1 MSMRRI
7 VVIGTSAGAL
17 DALRVVIPA
26 LPSDFPAPICI
37 VVHTSPQ
44 SPGILGSI
52 LARATTLHAANA
64 TDGERLRAG
73 RIYVAPPDFH
83 LTVEPG
89 RVRVTRGPRENG
101 FRPAIDP
108 LFRSA
113 AQVFGPGAIGV
124 ILTGNLD
131 DGVAGLWA
139 IKQLGGAVVI
149 QDPADA
155 MFPALP
161 THAMRHVPTEHVLP
175 LADIASRLVSLA
187 SSVADV
193 AEPPSMPPALEVEVE
208 IAKDN
213 HRRTEEWLRLA
224 APSTFA
230 CPECHGVLMQVPE
243 GGRVRFRCHTGHAYS
258 PESLLAAIGTGT
270 EDALWNAIRAL
281 EEGALLIDRM
291 AEHLRESHPREDSE
305 SLSHRSREAR
315 RHADILRSLVTRREL
330 IPRER

>member
-7 VVIGTSAGAL
+7 VVIGASSGAL
-17 DALRVVIPA
+17 DALRVLIPA
-26 LPSDFPAPICI
+26 LSHDFPAPICV

-52 LARATTLHAANA
+52 LDRAGELTAANA
-64 TDGERLRAG
+64 VDGERLRPG

-89 RVRVTRGPRENG
+89 RLCVTRGPRENG

-139 IKQLGGAVVI
+139 IKQLGGVAVI
-149 QDPADA
+149 QDPGDA
-155 MFPALP
+155 MYPDLP
-161 THAMRHVPTEHVLP
+161 SHAMRHVATDHVLP
-175 LADIASRLVSLA
+175 LSAMARTLVSLVSA
-187 SSVADV
+187 VPDV
-193 AEPPSMPPALEVEVE
+193 APPPSVPETLDVEVD
-208 IAKDN
+208 IARDN
-213 HRRTEEWLRLA
+213 HSRTTQWLSLA
-224 APSTFA
+224 EPSTFA

-243 GGRVRFRCHTGHAYS
+243 GDRVRFRCHTGHAYS
-258 PESLLAAIGTGT
+258 AESLLAAIAEGT
-270 EDALWNAIRAL
+270 EEALWNVIRAL
-281 EEGALLIDRM
+281 EEGALLTDRM
-291 AEHLRESHPREDSE
+291 ARHLQERHPDDDAQA
-305 SLSHRSREAR
+305 LTHRSREAR
-315 RHADILRSLVTRREL
+315 RQADILRSLVTQPEVLSRDR
-330 IPRER
+330 

>member
-7 VVIGTSAGAL
+7 VVIGASSGAL
-17 DALRVVIPA
+17 DALRLLVPA
-26 LPSDFPAPICI
+26 LPADFPAPICI
-37 VVHTSPQ
+37 VVHTSPR
-44 SPGILGSI
+44 SPGVLGAI
-52 LARATTLHAANA
+52 LARAGALPAGNA
-64 TDGERLRAG
+64 VDGERLRPG

-89 RVRVTRGPRENG
+89 RLRVTRGPRENG

-139 IKQLGGAVVI
+139 IKQLGGVAVI

-155 MFPALP
+155 IYPDLP
-161 THAMRHVPTEHVLP
+161 THALHHVATDRVLP
-175 LADIASRLVSLA
+175 LTQIAPALVSLLA
-187 SSVADV
+187 AVPDV
-193 AEPPSMPPALEVEVE
+193 AAPPSVPETLEVEVD
-208 IAKDN
+208 IARDN
-213 HRRTEEWLRLA
+213 HSRTADWLRLTR
-224 APSTFA
+224 PSTFA

-243 GGRVRFRCHTGHAYS
+243 GERVRFRCHTGHAYS
-258 PESLLAAIGTGT
+258 AESLLAEIGKGT

-281 EEGALLIDRM
+281 EESAVLIDRM
-291 AEHLRESHPREDSE
+291 AQQLQERHPDEDPDA
-305 SLSHRSREAR
+305 LTHRSHEAR
-315 RHADILRSLVTRREL
+315 RRADILRSLVSQPEL
-330 IPRER
+330 LSRSR

>member
-7 VVIGTSAGAL
+7 VVIGASAGAL
-17 DALRVVIPA
+17 DALRVVVPA
-26 LPSDFPAPICI
+26 LPADFPAPICV

-44 SPGILGSI
+44 SPGVLGAI
-52 LARATTLHAANA
+52 LARAGALPAANA
-64 TDGERLRAG
+64 ADGERLRPG

-89 RVRVTRGPRENG
+89 RARVTRGPRENS

-139 IKQLGGAVVI
+139 IKQLGGTAMI

-155 MFPALP
+155 MYPALP
-161 THAMRHVPTEHVLP
+161 THAMRHVKTEHVLP
-175 LADIASRLVSLA
+175 LADIAPRLVSLI
-187 SSVADV
+187 SSVPDV
-193 AEPPSMPPALEVEVE
+193 AEPRPVPETLEVEVD
-208 IAKDN
+208 IARDN
-213 HRRTEEWLRLA
+213 HSRTTQWLSLA
-224 APSTFA
+224 EPSTFA

-243 GGRVRFRCHTGHAYS
+243 GDRVRFRCHTGHAYS
-258 PESLLAAIGTGT
+258 PESLLSAIHEGT
-270 EDALWNAIRAL
+270 EEALWNAIRAL

-291 AEHLRESHPREDSE
+291 ARHFKESHADEEPGALTE
-305 SLSHRSREAR
+305 RSREAR
-315 RHADILRSLVTRREL
+315 RQAEILRSLVSQPEL
-330 IPRER
+330 LPRQP

>member
-7 VVIGTSAGAL
+7 VVIGASAGAL
-17 DALRVVIPA
+17 DALRVLVPA
-26 LPSDFPAPICI
+26 LPAGFPAPICV

-52 LARATTLHAANA
+52 LARAGALHAANA
-64 TDGERLRAG
+64 IDGERLRAG

-139 IKQLGGAVVI
+139 IKQLGGAAVI
-149 QDPADA
+149 QEPADA
-155 MFPALP
+155 LFPALP
-161 THAMRHVPTEHVLP
+161 DHAVRHVATDHVLP
-175 LADIASRLVSLA
+175 LANIAHKLISLT
-187 SSVADV
+187 STVADL
-193 AEPPSMPPALEVEVE
+193 AEPLPVPETLEVEVE

-230 CPECHGVLMQVPE
+230 CPECHGVLMQVPRRRPDTFPMPHRACVFAGKPA
-243 GGRVRFRCHTGHAYS
+243 GG
-258 PESLLAAIGTGT
+258 
-270 EDALWNAIRAL
+270 
-281 EEGALLIDRM
+281 DR
-291 AEHLRESHPREDSE
+291 
-305 SLSHRSREAR
+305 
-315 RHADILRSLVTRREL
+315 
-330 IPRER
+330 